1 MWGRYTSTYLFS
13 CHHSFYPPQSI
24 SNANLWG
31 RPDIFYF
38 RSTNLTPTSGQSPS
52 GTALSVTESVFPVCQ
67 NAFLI
72 TLYAHGV
79 CMPEKC
85 RHRRSEL
92 SFWIQAQSIIPLK
105 CWSHRP
111 IHGRYSENTH
121 FLSAPCSSDTCS
133 ICMLRCWLDARCLP
147 GAMWP
152 SRLIWRECV
161 LSLCLIDLKALLRW
175 QNGEF
180 KCI

>member
-52 GTALSVTESVFPVCQ
+52 GKALSVTESVFPVCQ

-72 TLYAHGV
+72 TLQDV
-79 CMPEKC
+79 CMPMVFAC
-85 RHRRSEL
+85 LRRADTGDLISSSVGLSPQFLNTGSEYY
-92 SFWIQAQSIIPLK
+92 SFKMLK
-105 CWSHRP
+105 SPPDTRALFWKYPFP
-111 IHGRYSENTH
+111 ICTLLFWY
-121 FLSAPCSSDTCS
+121 L
-133 ICMLRCWLDARCLP
+133 LDLH
-147 GAMWP
+147 
-152 SRLIWRECV
+152 V
-161 LSLCLIDLKALLRW
+161 ALLIGYQVFTW
-175 QNGEF
+175 SNVA
-180 KCI
+180 K

>member
-52 GTALSVTESVFPVCQ
+52 GKALSVTESVFPVCQ

-105 CWSHRP
+105 MLKSPPDTRALFWKYPFPICTLLFWYLLDLHVSLLIGCQVFTWS
-111 IHGRYSENTH
+111 NV
-121 FLSAPCSSDTCS
+121 A
-133 ICMLRCWLDARCLP
+133 
-147 GAMWP
+147 
-152 SRLIWRECV
+152 
-161 LSLCLIDLKALLRW
+161 K
-175 QNGEF
+175 
-180 KCI
+180 